1 MAYRVIQ
8 WATGG
13 VGRASIEGIL
23 SHPELELVGCWVHTT
38 EKVGKDAGE
47 LCGMAALGVVA
58 TNDIEEI
65 LALEAD
71 CVMYSPIMPDRGIV
85 RRILESGKNVVTPL
99 GWFYPETK
107 DVADLEEAC
116 QKNQVTLHGTGIHP
130 GGITERF
137 PLMVSA
143 LSRDITHVR
152 AEEFSDIRTYAA
164 PFVVS
169 DIMGFGKT
177 PQETASSPMLD
188 MIMSPWIY

>member
-58 TNDIEEI
+58 TNDIEEL

-71 CVMYSPIMPDRGIV
+71 CVMYSPIMPDREIV

-107 DVADLEEAC
+107 DVTDLEEAC
-116 QKNQVTLHGTGIHP
+116 
-130 GGITERF
+130 
-137 PLMVSA
+137 
-143 LSRDITHVR
+143 HVR
-152 AEEFSDIRTYAA
+152 SEHIVAFAAIFLGGLSDVLVDVAHDSLEFLIHFLA
-164 PFVVS
+164 
-169 DIMGFGKT
+169 
-177 PQETASSPMLD
+177 
-188 MIMSPWIY
+188 